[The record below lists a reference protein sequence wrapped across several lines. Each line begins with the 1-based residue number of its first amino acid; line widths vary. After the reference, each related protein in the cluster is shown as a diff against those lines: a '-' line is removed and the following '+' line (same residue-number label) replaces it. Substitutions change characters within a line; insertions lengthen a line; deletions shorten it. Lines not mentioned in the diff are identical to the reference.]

1 MLLDIIANKFV
12 EIYAKAYRRYKA
24 TKSSKGVKI
33 IHAAE
38 TTATNSNGYSDTT
51 TIRLAQRLILS
62 FHFIHRIPFIP
73 FLFEQAGFDSFF
85 QIPARRCRRQIF
97 EDLQVVLPGKFGGAL
112 R

>member
-12 EIYAKAYRRYKA
+12 KMYAKAYRRCKA
-24 TKSSKGVKI
+24 TQSSKGVKI

-73 FLFEQAGFDSFF
+73 PLYRA
-85 QIPARRCRRQIF
+85 
-97 EDLQVVLPGKFGGAL
+97 V
-112 R
+112 